1 MKRLLKASLIPVFTF
16 RYVSIWLVVLPWHS
30 ILSYLANAFMICVKL
45 MIAVFISSFQ
55 NLFLYGY
62 GAIFNFLGLVIT
74 AIIQGNYWEC
84 MSTWKQRAYCIV
96 VLKCSIELSKV
107 VNYSRLYKYYF
118 FRYRVDCHTNW
129 ALIFVIYH
137 VKGLYFDSNACS
149 CEIERSSF
157 FWQSS
162 PTVRVL
168 ELTQF
173 YIWLSIHT

>member
-1 MKRLLKASLIPVFTF
+1 MCFFFPHLVDISYNFMQNQVTVPALASVYNEKALKASLIPVFTF

-45 MIAVFISSFQ
+45 MIAIFISCFQ

-118 FRYRVDCHTNW
+118 F
-129 ALIFVIYH
+129 
-137 VKGLYFDSNACS
+137 
-149 CEIERSSF
+149 
-157 FWQSS
+157 
-162 PTVRVL
+162 
-168 ELTQF
+168 
-173 YIWLSIHT
+173 